1 MIIKRAVIV
10 LIGASIVLFGFYLV
24 ALLRETQVP
33 LLLIP
38 IMCVICFGLVI
49 TCEALRKDIWNKFKH
64 KGIGYFLKTRITLL
78 ISSFLAI
85 FYETGTV
92 EIDRITGEITPVLKK
107 R

>member
-10 LIGASIVLFGFYLV
+10 LIGASITLFGFYLV

-38 IMCVICFGLVI
+38 IMCVVCFGLVI
-49 TCEALRKDIWNKFKH
+49 ACEALRKDIWNKLKN
-64 KGIGYFLKTRITLL
+64 KGIGHFLKTRTILL
-78 ISSFLAI
+78 ISSCLAI
-85 FYETGTV
+85 FHEVGTV
-92 EIDRITGEITPVLKK
+92 KIDRITGELIPVIKK